1 MKGDEIPISAQVV
14 SIVDVYDALVSKR
27 VYKDAYTHEEAIQ
40 MILNGECGT
49 FNPILLECLM
59 EIEGKIKQEMQQKS
73 SKEYIQD
80 TKMKHPDIKDTH
92 FSDVA
97 MLEKSK

>member
-1 MKGDEIPISAQVV
+1 
-14 SIVDVYDALVSKR
+14 
-27 VYKDAYTHEEAIQ
+27 
-40 MILNGECGT
+40 
-49 FNPILLECLM
+49 M

>member
-1 MKGDEIPISAQVV
+1 M
-14 SIVDVYDALVSKR
+14 YDALVSKR